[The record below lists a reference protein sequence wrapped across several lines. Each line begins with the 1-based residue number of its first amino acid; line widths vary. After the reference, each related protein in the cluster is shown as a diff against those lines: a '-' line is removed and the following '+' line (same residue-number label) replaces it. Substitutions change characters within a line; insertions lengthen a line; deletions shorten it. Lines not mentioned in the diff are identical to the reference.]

1 MEHTVIEL
9 NRILLFLII
18 SPIEVLL
25 EKFQFSSKRRRSIQ
39 NLSYPI
45 LQFISQE
52 LSREYLRRAEASK
65 NSKDKS
71 KMIESTIHTPAKTP
85 KKFFSPIS

>member
-1 MEHTVIEL
+1 MLV
-9 NRILLFLII
+9 
-18 SPIEVLL
+18 
-25 EKFQFSSKRRRSIQ
+25 EKFQVTSKRRRSIH

-52 LSREYLRRAEASK
+52 LSREYLRRREAAKNAKVKKAESV
-65 NSKDKS
+65 
-71 KMIESTIHTPAKTP
+71 IHTPAKTP